1 MFADRLILFLIKQN
15 LPRNG
20 ADHNEMKEI
29 CCFLTPLH
37 ISGLFEIASKSF
49 TQAEKELKKK
59 ADFNQLLNSS
69 VKSFFF
75 LFFLC

>member
-1 MFADRLILFLIKQN
+1 MFADRLILFLVKQN
-15 LPRNG
+15 LLRNG

-29 CCFLTPLH
+29 CCFLIPLH
-37 ISGLFEIASKSF
+37 ISSFLFEIASKSF
-49 TQAEKELKKK
+49 TQAEEELKKK

-75 LFFLC
+75 LC